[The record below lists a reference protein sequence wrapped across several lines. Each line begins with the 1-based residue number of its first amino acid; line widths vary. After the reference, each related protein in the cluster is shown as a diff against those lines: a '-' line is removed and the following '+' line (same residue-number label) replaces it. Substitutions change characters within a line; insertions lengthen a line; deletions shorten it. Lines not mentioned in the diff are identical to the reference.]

1 VGILI
6 FKKRSS
12 TSLLRNAETKTINGI
27 KFNNYSEAM
36 KYHNI
41 PEYLKKIPDNY
52 MLRRGAKIDEFNI
65 TKIENNIYQS
75 IGDAAIVVD
84 LNTNEYTFVNLK
96 RAKEE
101 QTTPE
106 KYKFS
111 YKCERDDNK
120 NYYTTKSATEKWL
133 NVISKEKLKT
143 TTLSKTNTEP
153 SQKTNEKD
161 SIEKSSTQSGSN
173 IEKNNEENPIQD
185 ALNNVFKGL
194 DVFKKLGQ

>member
-1 VGILI
+1 
-6 FKKRSS
+6 
-12 TSLLRNAETKTINGI
+12 
-27 KFNNYSEAM
+27 M

-41 PEYLKKIPDNY
+41 YYEYLKKITDT
-52 MLRRGAKIDEFNI
+52 LLLGRAKINEFNI
-65 TKIENNIYQS
+65 AKTENNIYQS
-75 IGDAAIVVD
+75 IGDLAIVVD
-84 LNTNEYTFVNLK
+84 LNANEYTFVNLK
-96 RAKEE
+96 RAKDE
-101 QTTPE
+101 QTTPV
-106 KYKFS
+106 KIS

-120 NYYTTKSATEKWL
+120 TFYTTKSATEKWL
-133 NVISKEKLKT
+133 NVINKEKLKT

-161 SIEKSSTQSGSN
+161 SIEKSSTQRGSN